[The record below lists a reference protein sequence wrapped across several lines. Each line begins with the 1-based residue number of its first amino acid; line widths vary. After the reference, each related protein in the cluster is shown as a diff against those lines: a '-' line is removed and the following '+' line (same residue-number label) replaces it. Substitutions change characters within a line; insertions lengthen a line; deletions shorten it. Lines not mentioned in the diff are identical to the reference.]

1 MNRFMKFITTLLVI
15 IVVLVAGAA
24 VILPRVFDPNDY
36 RDEIAGA
43 VYDASGLE
51 LSINGPIGWTVFPWV
66 GLSLE
71 DITVKGTENS
81 QLAKLGA
88 AEISVKLIPLLSKT
102 VEVQTAS
109 LSGLELTLVK
119 NKQGK
124 GNWEVS
130 KPDGAEAA
138 ETKTTET
145 RSESAKSSA
154 PLELDIANVDI
165 SDLLFS
171 YEDQQTGKKYLIDE
185 AGLTTGKIHNQ
196 EPVSFNLKAR
206 INMPDLIL
214 VSTIS
219 GTLAFNL
226 EQGIFDLNELVIK
239 THPDVDKPETLGI
252 TGNLH
257 LEQQP
262 LLAKGTLDVVRFN
275 PEQLLRQLNIE
286 LPAMSDPTA
295 FKQLSFNSG
304 FTSDGTRF
312 DADALKLK
320 LDDFNID
327 GYFKITDLEKQQ
339 MKFSFTG
346 NDLNLDRYLPPG
358 NSSSENVAGSNDTA
372 STGETKQT
380 PAPAAKEQPLIP
392 EELIR
397 TLNLDGDMK
406 LSSLTVANLRFEKP
420 SVKIQAANSKADVAI
435 SSDFYQG
442 TIKLDSSVNVRQKN
456 MPALGAVADVSGINL
471 EALASAIPALRPVHG
486 SVNASL
492 DVKTKGQLQSVLT
505 KNLNGSMQFKINNG
519 EFTNANFDKMV
530 CEGVALIRKTDL
542 EKANWDNATKF
553 KDLGGSFIISNG
565 VASNNNLIAAL
576 SNLNLKGDGQVNLVQ
591 QTLDYHLGLNIRGA
605 ESPDSDPACQV
616 NEKYRDIDWP
626 VRCQGNLGTLQCGID
641 NERLGDTIADV
652 LKVEAREQIQEQL
665 EENLKEPVRELF
677 KGLFK

>member
-1 MNRFMKFITTLLVI
+1 MKL
-15 IVVLVAGAA
+15 
-24 VILPRVFDPNDY
+24 R
-36 RDEIAGA
+36 GA
-43 VYDASGLE
+43 VYDASGFE
-51 LSINGPIGWTVFPWV
+51 LSINGPIGWSVFPWI

-81 QLAKLGA
+81 QLAQLGS
-88 AEISVKLIPLLSKT
+88 AEVSVKLIPLLSKK

-109 LSGLELTLVK
+109 LNGLELTLVK

-124 GNWEVS
+124 GNWEIT
-130 KPDGAEAA
+130 KPEKAA
-138 ETKTTET
+138 AVE
-145 RSESAKSSA
+145 SEKSDTSSDPAKPSTS
-154 PLELDIANVDI
+154 LELDIASVDI
-165 SDLLFS
+165 SGLLFS
-171 YEDQQTGKKYLIDE
+171 YEDQQTGKKYLIDQ
-185 AGLTTGKIHNQ
+185 AGLTTGTIHNQ
-196 EPVSFNLKAR
+196 DPVSFNLKAR

-219 GTLAFNL
+219 GTFAFNL
-226 EQGIFDLNELVIK
+226 KQGIFDLDDLVIK
-239 THPDVDKPETLGI
+239 THPDVDKPETLSI

-262 LLAKGTLDVVRFN
+262 LLAKGILDVVRFN
-275 PEQLLRQLNIE
+275 PEQLFRQLNIE

-295 FKQLSFNSG
+295 FRQLSFNSG
-304 FTSDGTRF
+304 FTTDGKRF
-312 DADALKLK
+312 DADTLKLK

-327 GYFKITDLEKQQ
+327 GYFKMTDIDKQQ

-346 NDLNLDRYLPPG
+346 NDLNLDRYLPAS
-358 NSSSENVAGSNDTA
+358 NSPSPKTTGSSDTA
-372 STGETKQT
+372 STGAATQ
-380 PAPAAKEQPLIP
+380 PSPSAAKEQPLIP

-397 TLNLDGDMK
+397 SLNLDGDMK
-406 LSSLTVANLRFEKP
+406 LNSLTVANLRFEKP
-420 SVKIQAANSKADVAI
+420 SVKMRAASGKADVAI
-435 SSDFYQG
+435 SSDFYHG

-456 MPALGAVADVSGINL
+456 EPALGAVANVSGINL
-471 EALASAIPALRPVHG
+471 EALATAIPALKPVHG

-519 EFTNANFDKMV
+519 AFTNANFDKMV
-530 CEGVALIRKTDL
+530 CEGVAFIRKSDL
-542 EKANWDNATKF
+542 EKTDWDSSTKF

-641 NERLGDTIADV
+641 NERLGDTIADI